1 MNETSRYTSRT
12 LAAAR
17 FVAQQ
22 GLMKRLVWSLTDVTV
37 HHADRLDGARPPMVV
52 VANHTSHLDTPVIM
66 GALPRR
72 LSRYLAA
79 GAAQDYFF
87 KNKAKAVGTSLFF
100 NAFPVDRKRTG
111 KRRGMSGHLLE
122 AGVPLLI
129 FPEGTRSKTKA
140 MRRFKPGV
148 ARLSMSRKV
157 PVLPIALIGCG
168 AAMPKDSSWPVK
180 GRPPIHVD
188 FGTPMLPLP
197 DETAGAFTQRLE
209 DTVRQMHEETAKAV
223 GMPTFAELEAA
234 AALEETTPDTGETS
248 RTKED

>member
-1 MNETSRYTSRT
+1 MTETSRYTSRT

-22 GLMKRLVWSLTDVTV
+22 GLMKRLVWSLTDITV
-37 HHADRLDGARPPMVV
+37 HHAERLAGVRPPLIV

-72 LSRYLAA
+72 ISRYLAA

-87 KNKAKAVGTSLFF
+87 KNKVKAIGTSLFF
-100 NAFPVDRKRTG
+100 NAFPIDRHNSG
-111 KRRGMSGHLLE
+111 KRRGMSGQLLE

-148 ARLSMSRKV
+148 ARLALSRRV
-157 PVLPIALIGCG
+157 PVLPIALVGAG
-168 AAMPKDSSWPVK
+168 AAMPKDSAWPVR
-180 GRPPIHVD
+180 GRPPIHVA

-197 DETAGAFTQRLE
+197 DERAGEFSTRLE
-209 DTVRQMHEETAKAV
+209 NQVRMLHEETATRV
-223 GMPTFAELEAA
+223 GMPTFADYEA
-234 AALEETTPDTGETS
+234 AALEANQT
-248 RTKED
+248 TKED